1 METWKAKQDVWIDL
15 SLYNHPEVVKNR
27 AVRMTFICKTQF
39 KREKKKENIK
49 FLEVKTVNGNQR
61 KMRRGRENL
70 ILTEC
75 TVGWSIAPMKKPER
89 CVLDCK
95 QQDTRI
101 RLETSKNF
109 SFC

>member
-1 METWKAKQDVWIDL
+1 
-15 SLYNHPEVVKNR
+15 
-27 AVRMTFICKTQF
+27 MTFICKTQF

-75 TVGWSIAPMKKPER
+75 TVG
-89 CVLDCK
+89 
-95 QQDTRI
+95 
-101 RLETSKNF
+101 
-109 SFC
+109 